1 MRNVIFVAVLTLL
14 LAACGASTADGKPI
28 YFQDDFS
35 SSGSGWTE
43 DTIEQGLVEYAD
55 GSYRILVTEEYY
67 SIWSYMEHG
76 DQTDVSVEVDATK
89 IGGDDINEFGVMC
102 RYGITET
109 FYAGLV
115 TSDGYYGIMSSTILG
130 DLELL
135 GTGEFQVS
143 DVISTGAATNH
154 IRLDCVGN
162 QLSLYANGE
171 LLMQVTDDTHTTGYV
186 GLYAGT
192 YEVGGTDVLF
202 DNFVVHAP

>member
-1 MRNVIFVAVLTLL
+1 MRNVMFVAVLALL
-14 LAACGASTADGKPI
+14 LAACGAKTEDGKPI

-35 SSGSGWTE
+35 SSSSGWTE
-43 DTIEQGLVEYAD
+43 DTIEQGLVEYAN

-171 LLMQVTDDTHTTGYV
+171 LLMQVTDDTHTSGYV